1 MAVDK
6 DTVAQIAKLAR
17 IKVDDA
23 QQEALTKE
31 LSNILGWIDELGELD
46 TEGVQPM
53 TSVVEVQ
60 HSLRKDA
67 VEDGDRQDDILKNA
81 PESKQGYFV
90 VPRVV
95 E

>member
-6 DTVAQIAKLAR
+6 NTVAQIAKLAR

-23 QQEALTKE
+23 QQEALTEE

-67 VEDGDRQDDILKNA
+67 VKDGDRQDDILKNA

>member
-6 DTVAQIAKLAR
+6 NTVAQIAKLAR

-23 QQEALTKE
+23 QQEALTEE

-67 VEDGDRQDDILKNA
+67 VKDGDRQDDILKNA
-81 PESKQGYFV
+81 PESKHGYFV

>member
-6 DTVAQIAKLAR
+6 DTVAGIAKLAR

-23 QQEALTKE
+23 QQEALTEE

-46 TEGVQPM
+46 TEGVAPM

-67 VEDGDRQDDILKNA
+67 VKDGDRQDDILKNA

>member
-23 QQEALTKE
+23 QQEALTEE

-60 HSLRKDA
+60 HTLRKD
-67 VEDGDRQDDILKNA
+67 VIKDGDRQDDILKNA

>member
-6 DTVAQIAKLAR
+6 DTVAGIAKLAR

-23 QQEALTKE
+23 QQEALTEE

-67 VEDGDRQDDILKNA
+67 VKDGDRQEDILKNA

>member
-6 DTVAQIAKLAR
+6 NTVAQIAKLAR

-67 VEDGDRQDDILKNA
+67 VKDGDRQDDILKNA

>member
-23 QQEALTKE
+23 QQEALTEE

-67 VEDGDRQDDILKNA
+67 VKDGDRQDDILKNA

>member
-23 QQEALTKE
+23 QQEALTEE

-60 HSLRKDA
+60 HSLRKD
-67 VEDGDRQDDILKNA
+67 VIKDGDRQDDILKNA
-81 PESKQGYFV
+81 PKSKHGYFV

>member
-6 DTVAQIAKLAR
+6 NTVAQIAKLAR

-23 QQEALTKE
+23 QQEALTEE

-67 VEDGDRQDDILKNA
+67 VKDGDRQHDILKNA
-81 PESKQGYFV
+81 PESKHGYFV

>member
-6 DTVAQIAKLAR
+6 DTVAGIAKLAR

-23 QQEALTKE
+23 QQEALTEE

-67 VEDGDRQDDILKNA
+67 VKDGDRQDDILQNA

>member
-23 QQEALTKE
+23 QQEALTQE
-31 LSNILGWIDELGELD
+31 LSNILGWIDELGQLD
-46 TEGVQPM
+46 TEGVEPM

-60 HSLRKDA
+60 HTLRKD
-67 VEDGDRQDDILKNA
+67 VIRDGDRQADILKNA
-81 PESKQGYFV
+81 PESTDGYFV

>member
-17 IKVDDA
+17 IRVDA
-23 QQEALTKE
+23 EQQAELTRE

-60 HSLRKDA
+60 HSLRKDTVA
-67 VEDGDRQDDILKNA
+67 DGDRQEDILANA
-81 PESKQGYFV
+81 PEAKHGYFV

>member
-6 DTVAQIAKLAR
+6 DTVAGIAKLAR

-23 QQEALTKE
+23 EQEALTKE

-60 HSLRKDA
+60 HSLRKD
-67 VEDGDRQDDILKNA
+67 VIKDGDRQDDILKNA

>member
-6 DTVAQIAKLAR
+6 DTVAGIAKLAR

-23 QQEALTKE
+23 QQEALTEE

-67 VEDGDRQDDILKNA
+67 VHDGDRQDDILKNA
-81 PESKQGYFV
+81 PESKHGYFV

-95 E
+95 D

>member
-23 QQEALTKE
+23 QQEALTEE

-60 HSLRKDA
+60 HSLRKD
-67 VEDGDRQDDILKNA
+67 VIKDGDRQDDILKNA
-81 PESKQGYFV
+81 PESKHGYFV

>member
-31 LSNILGWIDELGELD
+31 LSNILGWVDELGELD

-60 HSLRKDA
+60 HSLRKD
-67 VEDGDRQDDILKNA
+67 VVNDGDRQDDILKNA

>member
-6 DTVAQIAKLAR
+6 DTVAGIAKLAR

-23 QQEALTKE
+23 HQEALTEE

-46 TEGVQPM
+46 TEGVAPM

-67 VEDGDRQDDILKNA
+67 VKDGDRQDDILKNA

>member
-31 LSNILGWIDELGELD
+31 LSNILGWIDELGQLD

-60 HSLRKDA
+60 HTLRKDVVA
-67 VEDGDRQDDILKNA
+67 DGDRQADILKNA
-81 PESKQGYFV
+81 PESNDGYFV

>member
-67 VEDGDRQDDILKNA
+67 VKDGDRQDDILKNA